1 MTEYLL
7 SYAVRAGISERDF
20 WKMTASNV
28 ILAYAEKHG
37 EQQEGMSVLAY
48 RTAMFTRMKHSFLP
62 KNEAEL
68 LKKPEPKK
76 KPQTIQDQL
85 AMAKFVTQIMSKAVH

>member
-1 MTEYLL
+1 
-7 SYAVRAGISERDF
+7 
-20 WKMTASNV
+20 
-28 ILAYAEKHG
+28 
-37 EQQEGMSVLAY
+37 MSTVSY
-48 RTAMFTRMKHSFLP
+48 RTAVFTRMKHNLLP

-85 AMAKFVTQIMSKAVH
+85 AMAKFVTKMMGGTVH

>member
-1 MTEYLL
+1 MSASEFWGTTAFMVVEAYRT
-7 SYAVRAGISERDF
+7 SIDAEQRNIS
-20 WKMTASNV
+20 T
-28 ILAYAEKHG
+28 
-37 EQQEGMSVLAY
+37 LAY
-48 RTAMFTRMKHSFLP
+48 RTAVFTRMKHNLLP

-85 AMAKFVTQIMSKAVH
+85 AMAKFVTKMMGGTVH